1 MVLDCPTDACF
12 IYIYQY
18 EPYLRDPVAYP
29 KLQMLMYLFYALPFY
44 CLAAYALAFPGCS
57 WLPDWALVFAG
68 AIGQAQFSHMGAS
81 MHMRTPFTY
90 RVPED
95 TWATFFL
102 SNLLLALGPHLLAFR
117 CLWRPAFFLHAA
129 LPSSPQDQD
138 KKQQ

>member
-1 MVLDCPTDACF
+1 
-12 IYIYQY
+12 
-18 EPYLRDPVAYP
+18 
-29 KLQMLMYLFYALPFY
+29 
-44 CLAAYALAFPGCS
+44 
-57 WLPDWALVFAG
+57 
-68 AIGQAQFSHMGAS
+68 MGAS